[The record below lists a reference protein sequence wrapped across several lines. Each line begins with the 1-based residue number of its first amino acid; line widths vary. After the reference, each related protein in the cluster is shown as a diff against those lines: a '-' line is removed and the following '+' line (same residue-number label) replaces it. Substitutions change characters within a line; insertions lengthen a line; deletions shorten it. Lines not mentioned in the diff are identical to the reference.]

1 MEKKFTDKEKK
12 IIGEN
17 IWVRRI
23 LAGMSKEELANTYGV
38 SKGMVNIWERGESV
52 PVRKKVKELA
62 RILGCSAH
70 ELCRPYE
77 IPKLSFTEAE
87 KIKVKVKFEEEPV
100 ISDEELIKQAK
111 EVFVN
116 SYTDD
121 VEQESV
127 NYIQDC
133 TNIEQIE
140 QEEQKPEKSEKLS
153 LSERL
158 NGLYE
163 TLFTTLDEL
172 DKLKEDITK
181 VEQVTAMLKEIQGL

>member
-17 IWVRRI
+17 IWVRRN

-38 SKGMVNIWERGESV
+38 STGMVNIWERGESV

-77 IPKLSFTEAE
+77 IPKLSFAE
-87 KIKVKVKFEEEPV
+87 VEEIKVKVKFEEEPV
-100 ISDEELIKQAK
+100 MSDEDMVKAAA
-111 EVFVN
+111 EVFEN
-116 SYTDD
+116 AYIEPKTEPIPAYTG
-121 VEQESV
+121 
-127 NYIQDC
+127 
-133 TNIEQIE
+133 IE
-140 QEEQKPEKSEKLS
+140 QEEIEPQVEKQEKLS

-158 NGLYE
+158 NSLYE
-163 TLFTTLDEL
+163 TLFATFDEL
-172 DKLKEDITK
+172 DKLKVDISK

>member
-17 IWVRRI
+17 IWVRRT
-23 LAGMSKEELANTYGV
+23 LAGMSKEELGNAYGV
-38 SKGMVNIWERGESV
+38 GVSMVNIWERGATV
-52 PVRKKVKELA
+52 PVRKKIKELA
-62 RILGCSAH
+62 KILGCSAH

-77 IPKLSFTEAE
+77 IPKLSFTEVE
-87 KIKVKVKFEEEPV
+87 DVKVKVKFEEEPV
-100 ISDEELIKQAK
+100 ISDEDMVKAAA
-111 EVFVN
+111 EVFEN
-116 SYTDD
+116 AYIEPKTEPIPAYTA
-121 VEQESV
+121 
-127 NYIQDC
+127 
-133 TNIEQIE
+133 IE
-140 QEEQKPEKSEKLS
+140 QEEIEPQVEKQEKLS

-158 NGLYE
+158 NSLYE